1 MLPVGPILVTI
12 LMILIHFGWVDSAL
26 SRFGISARAAQM
38 LLGLVLFGAFMEIP
52 LAPNLSINLGMGLL
66 PLGYAI
72 YLLAT
77 ADRWYEPVRALA
89 AAGVTA
95 GAVFLMGRMFPP
107 GLPTEL
113 NLFHFDAQYLFGAV
127 GGLTGFLA
135 GQSRRSAFCAA
146 VIGILMAD
154 LLHFAGLFPS
164 PVTVPVLLRIG
175 GGGFQGT
182 AVVAGII
189 AVTLADWLGELR
201 PAA

>member
-12 LMILIHFGWVDSAL
+12 LMILIHFGWVDGAL
-26 SRFGISARAAQM
+26 SRFGLSARAAQM

-52 LAPNLSINLGMGLL
+52 LARGLTINLGMGLL

-72 YLLAT
+72 YLLAK

-95 GAVFLMGRMFPP
+95 GAVFLLGRMFPP

-113 NLFHFDAQYLFGAV
+113 NLFHFDAQYLFGIA

-164 PVTVPVLLRIG
+164 PVAVPVLLRIG

>member
-1 MLPVGPILVTI
+1 MVPVGPILVTV
-12 LMILIHFGWVDSAL
+12 LMILIHFGWADGVL
-26 SRFGISARAAQM
+26 NRFGLTSRAALG
-38 LLGLVLFGAFMEIP
+38 LLGLALFGAFMEIP
-52 LAPNLSINLGMGLL
+52 LARNLTINLGMGIL
-66 PLGYAI
+66 PLGFAI
-72 YLLAT
+72 YLLT
-77 ADRWYEPVRALA
+77 RADRWYEPVRAVA

-95 GAVFLMGRMFPP
+95 AAVFFLGRMFPP

-146 VIGILMAD
+146 VLGILLAD
-154 LLHFAGLFPS
+154 LLHYSGLFPT
-164 PVTVPVLLRIG
+164 PVTVPVMLRMG
-175 GGGFQGT
+175 GGGLQGT
-182 AVVAGII
+182 AVVAGIL